1 MQFIPKNLFK
11 KSFLSLFVAIF
22 LFAPHAIAKPV
33 VHHTD
38 TALKKATQTNIA
50 NDDLRGEDLTIRK
63 AAIEALG
70 KRAGTV
76 VVMNA
81 QNGRIYTIVN
91 QKWAIEDGF
100 KPCSTIKL
108 VTGVAGYKEGLIRS
122 NGNLARGKYRI
133 GLDMALAYSNND
145 YFQLVGKHLGSAKMI
160 NYAKQ
165 LGLGSITGINA
176 GNEYAGQLP
185 YGNENLRIY
194 SHADD
199 YRVTPLQLAV
209 MVSAITNGGKVL
221 VPRIPYTR
229 REKTNFK
236 GSYRET
242 LNIKPAVFERVIPG
256 MMGAVKYGTA
266 GRIKNTNLKIAGKTG
281 SCIARKTWVG
291 LFASVAPIQNPK
303 YSVVAILRGKYARG
317 KYSAAIAEKVYQA
330 LLPSYDRKFN
340 RNLAR
345 KTIRV
350 NSAPKTN
357 SATTAKVIET
367 NKPRRPRTK
376 TRKSTKKSS
385 PIRNTV
391 ITYRKPPKSESV
403 KPKPI
408 KPKTKPKA
416 KKPKERFPTIVIEG
430 KTEITRPR
438 IVGNR

>member
-1 MQFIPKNLFK
+1 MQFVPKNLYQ
-11 KSFLSLFVAIF
+11 KSILPLFAVLF
-22 LFAPHAIAKPV
+22 LFSSNIIAKPFF
-33 VHHTD
+33 HHTD
-38 TALKKATQTNIA
+38 SALKKATQTNIA
-50 NDDLRGEDLTIRK
+50 NDDLRGEDLTIRQ
-63 AAIEALG
+63 AAIKALG
-70 KRAGTV
+70 NRAGTV

-81 QNGRIYTIVN
+81 QNGRIYSIVN

-108 VTGVAGYKEGLIRS
+108 VTGVAGYKEGLIRK
-122 NGNLARGKYRI
+122 NGNLMRGKYRI
-133 GLDMALAYSNND
+133 GLDMSIAYSNNIF
-145 YFQLVGKHLGSAKMI
+145 FQKVGKHLGSAKMI
-160 NYAKQ
+160 DYAKK
-165 LGLGSITGINA
+165 LGLGKPTGINA
-176 GNEYAGQLP
+176 DNEFKGQLP

-199 YRVTPLQLAV
+199 YRATPLQLAV
-209 MVSAITNGGKVL
+209 MVSAITNGGKIL
-221 VPRIPYTR
+221 VPRIPYTDN
-229 REKTNFK
+229 EKVNFK

-242 LNIKPAVFERVIPG
+242 LDLEPTVYERVIPG

-266 GRIKNTNLKIAGKTG
+266 GRIKNSRLKIAGKTG

-303 YSVVAILRGKYARG
+303 YAVVAILRGTYARG

-345 KTIRV
+345 NTKRI

-357 SATTAKVIET
+357 SRTTAKVIGSEKT
-367 NKPRRPRTK
+367 RTSRTK
-376 TRKSTKKSS
+376 KRMRSKKES

-391 ITYRKPPKSESV
+391 ITYRTAPKPKFDQPVAV
-403 KPKPI
+403 KPKP
-408 KPKTKPKA
+408 KAKA
-416 KKPKERFPTIVIEG
+416 KKSKERFPTIVIEG

-438 IVGNR
+438 IVVNQ